1 VIMKRI
7 GIVLTFLA
15 LFGLA
20 LAQGRLAELPADDRF
35 DEPVEFTTGVSG
47 ESLQVMINALARSI
61 GLTAVTNDVPE
72 RTIVYDIGEPKPF
85 RQVWNIVLTLNDLD
99 YVLLENDVIV
109 VGSPESVARLR
120 TPAPQAAPADTAA
133 AADPSEQRFY
143 RVNTSPDQ
151 VVSILQTAV
160 DGIEVEALPGTSS
173 IVVRGTA
180 AQHDRVATVLAQFD
194 TSAEQVSLEQRTYFL
209 SNASATDLAAVL
221 TATGVVAAG
230 PANADGTAG
239 PSQRLEDFTVVAEPR
254 TNSLIVTGPAA
265 VQARLAELIPELDQ
279 AQRQVNVQV
288 RIQEVSQSVV
298 QDFGINLSGGFG
310 QMTASI
316 LDTGLNFIFDTASAV
331 SSFNILAI
339 LDALE
344 TQGLSRRVD
353 DGNITMLDKQTGTM
367 NSGGTIRFLLP
378 NAAGEAVLEDVDYG
392 VTLTITPLVG
402 ADGRITL
409 TVEAEVTDLLPTPPE
424 AVLHTS
430 TRKVSTTVTLVP
442 GQTALLGGL
451 LQDQIVVTKQR
462 VPLLGAIPIIGEL
475 FGTTTTE
482 EQAGELLLVVTAQV
496 IE

>member
-1 VIMKRI
+1 MKRI

-310 QMTASI
+310 QMAASI

>member
-1 VIMKRI
+1 MKRF

-20 LAQGRLAELPADDRF
+20 VAQGRLAELPTDTRF

-109 VGSPESVARLR
+109 VGSPDSVARLR
-120 TPAPQAAPADTAA
+120 TPEPQATAVVPATTDEAT
-133 AADPSEQRFY
+133 EQRFY
-143 RVNTSPDQ
+143 RVNTDPAQ
-151 VVSILQTAV
+151 VVSILNSTV
-160 DGIEVEALPGTSS
+160 DGIQAEALTGTSS

-194 TSAEQVSLEQRTYFL
+194 TTAEQVSLEQRTYFL
-209 SNASATDLAAVL
+209 SNAKAADLAGVL
-221 TATGVVAAG
+221 AATGVVASG
-230 PANADGTAG
+230 SENADGSTG
-239 PSQRLEDFTVVAEPR
+239 PAQRLEDFTVVAEPR
-254 TNSLIVTGPAA
+254 TNSLIITGPAA
-265 VQARLAELIPELDQ
+265 VQARLAVLIPELDQ

-392 VTLTITPLVG
+392 VTLSITPLVG

-409 TVEAEVTDLLPTPPE
+409 TVDAEVTDLLPTPPE

-430 TRKVSTTVTLVP
+430 TRKVSTTVSLVP

-462 VPLLGAIPIIGEL
+462 VPILGAIPIIGEL

>member
-1 VIMKRI
+1 MKRI

-20 LAQGRLAELPADDRF
+20 LAQGRIAELPADSRF
-35 DEPVEFTTGVSG
+35 DETVEFTTGVAG
-47 ESLQVMINALARSI
+47 ESLQVMISALATSI
-61 GLTAVTNDVPE
+61 GLTAITDDVPNK
-72 RTIVYDIGEPKPF
+72 TIVYDIGEPKPF

-109 VGSPESVARLR
+109 VGSTASVARLR
-120 TPAPQAAPADTAA
+120 APAPVASAAPDSQAQA
-133 AADPSEQRFY
+133 PEVEQRFY
-143 RVNTSPDQ
+143 RVNSSPEQ
-151 VVSILQTAV
+151 VVDILMRSV
-160 DGIEVEALPGTSS
+160 EGIEAEALPGVNS
-173 IVVRGTA
+173 IIVRGTL
-180 AQHDRVATVLAQFD
+180 AQHDRVVNVLSQFD
-194 TSAEQVSLEQRTYFL
+194 TVAEQVSLEQRTYFL
-209 SNASATDLAAVL
+209 SNAKALELAAVL
-221 TATGVVAAG
+221 QATGVVAGATED
-230 PANADGTAG
+230 ADGQAVAAL
-239 PSQRLEDFTVVAEPR
+239 RLEDFSVVAEPR
-254 TNSLIVTGPAA
+254 TNSLIITGPSA

-279 AQRQVNVQV
+279 PQRQVNVQV

-353 DGNITMLDKQTGTM
+353 DGNLTMLDKQTGTM

-409 TVEAEVTDLLPTPPE
+409 TVVAEVTDLLPTPPE

-430 TRKVSTTVTLVP
+430 TRKVSTSVSLVP

-462 VPLLGAIPIIGEL
+462 VPILGAIPIIGEL

-482 EQAGELLLVVTAQV
+482 EQSGELLLVVTAQV
-496 IE
+496 ID

>member
-1 VIMKRI
+1 MKRT
-7 GIVLTFLA
+7 GIVLTLLA
-15 LFGLA
+15 LLA
-20 LAQGRLAELPADDRF
+20 VSLAQGRLADLPADTRF
-35 DEPVEFTTGVSG
+35 DEAVEFTTGVSG
-47 ESLQVMINALARSI
+47 ESLPVMITALAKSI
-61 GLTAVTNDVPE
+61 GLTAITDDVPNK
-72 RTIVYDIGEPKPF
+72 TIVYDIGEPKPF

-109 VGSPESVARLR
+109 VGSSASVARLR
-120 TPAPQAAPADTAA
+120 APETPATTAVVPASPDEAV
-133 AADPSEQRFY
+133 EQRFY
-143 RVNTSPDQ
+143 RVNSNPEQ
-151 VVSILQTAV
+151 VVGILESTV
-160 DGIEVEALPGTSS
+160 DGIEAEALPGVNS
-173 IVVRGTA
+173 IVVRGTQ
-180 AQHDRVATVLAQFD
+180 AQHDRVVTVLSQFD
-194 TSAEQVSLEQRTYFL
+194 TAAEQVNLEQRTYFL
-209 SNASATDLAAVL
+209 SNAKAAELATVL
-221 TATGVVAAG
+221 QATGVVASG
-230 PANADGTAG
+230 GQNPDGTSTPA
-239 PSQRLEDFTVVAEPR
+239 QRLEDFTVVAEPR

-265 VQARLAELIPELDQ
+265 VQARLAVLIPELDQ
-279 AQRQVNVQV
+279 PQRQVNVQV

-392 VTLTITPLVG
+392 VTLSITPLVG

-409 TVEAEVTDLLPTPPE
+409 TVVAEVTDLLPTPPE

-430 TRKVSTTVTLVP
+430 TRKVSTSLSLEP

-451 LQDQIVVTKQR
+451 LQDQIVVSKQR
-462 VPLLGAIPIIGEL
+462 VPILGAIPIIGEL

-482 EQAGELLLVVTAQV
+482 EQSGELLLVVTAQV
-496 IE
+496 IN

>member
-1 VIMKRI
+1 MKRI

-120 TPAPQAAPADTAA
+120 TPAPQAAPADTTA

-409 TVEAEVTDLLPTPPE
+409 TVEAELTDLLPTPAE